1 MIMSIATEL
10 TRIQQAKAD
19 IKTSIESKG
28 VTVPSATT
36 IDGYPSLVNTI
47 QTFDPYAGH
56 DYVEIGGLKW
66 ATMNI
71 GANSVTD
78 YGQYFQWGDTTGYLS
93 SDAGIQSKA
102 NKKPFNWSDYKFSG
116 GRTSPGNSGQTKY
129 NISDGKTVL
138 DKCDDAARAN
148 WGGSWRMPTTA
159 EFQAL
164 GNAVNTAWTASYQGS
179 SVSGLVCTDKTDSS
193 KVLFFPA
200 AGRCYYGSVDE
211 VGSYC
216 NYWSSS
222 LESSSKQ
229 FALSA
234 NVGDGYV
241 NWRGSSNRLF
251 GFPVRGVV
259 G

>member
-1 MIMSIATEL
+1 MSIATEL

-19 IKTSIESKG
+19 IKTAIESKG

-71 GANSVTD
+71 GASSITD
-78 YGQYFQWGDTTGYLS
+78 YGLYFQWGDTTGYLS
-93 SDAGIQSKA
+93 GSVGTSGTTYA
-102 NKKPFNWSDYKFSG
+102 KPFNWADYKYGNGTS
-116 GRTSPGNSGQTKY
+116 SPGNTGMTKY
-129 NISDGKTVL
+129 NSTDGKTVL
-138 DKCDDAARAN
+138 DVSDDAARAN

-164 GNAVNTAWTASYQGS
+164 GNAVNTAWTADYQGS
-179 SVSGLVCTDKTDSS
+179 GVAGLVLTSKADSS
-193 KVLFFPA
+193 IKLFFPA
-200 AGRCYYGSVDE
+200 AGSCGNGSVDD
-211 VGSYC
+211 VGSYGL
-216 NYWSSS
+216 YWSRSLRTSGRQYAYSMLFDSS
-222 LESSSKQ
+222 GVLWD
-229 FALSA
+229 
-234 NVGDGYV
+234 NYYYRYYGY
-241 NWRGSSNRLF
+241 S
-251 GFPVRGVV
+251 VRGVV